1 MENEDFLFKARWV
14 VKGYTQREGIDY
26 TKTYASV
33 VNKATTKIILA
44 VAAARGYYIEQ
55 MDIVTAFLY
64 GPLEEEVYVEQPT
77 GFSAKGKEDLV
88 CLLNKALYRLKQSPR
103 AWYKT
108 ISTTLKG
115 LGFQHSEYNHG
126 LFINPKKPAYITLY
140 VDDIHLI
147 SPDKEYIDLVKAIIA
162 SHYKIK
168 DLEPTVSYLGLEIL
182 RNRANKTLTISQKA
196 YIESVLEAH
205 GMADCKPALT
215 PMETGIVL

>member
-1 MENEDFLFKARWV
+1 MVKALVTKVLNKPITYKQAITGKDAAQWLNGMRTEYNSLIENKVWKLVPLPKNRHALKGRWVFKKKRMENEDFLFKARWV

-88 CLLNKALYRLKQSPR
+88 CLLNKALYGLKQSPR
-103 AWYKT
+103 AWYKI
-108 ISTTLKG
+108 ISTTLK
-115 LGFQHSEYNHG
+115 
-126 LFINPKKPAYITLY
+126 
-140 VDDIHLI
+140 D
-147 SPDKEYIDLVKAIIA
+147 
-162 SHYKIK
+162 
-168 DLEPTVSYLGLEIL
+168 
-182 RNRANKTLTISQKA
+182 
-196 YIESVLEAH
+196 
-205 GMADCKPALT
+205 
-215 PMETGIVL
+215 